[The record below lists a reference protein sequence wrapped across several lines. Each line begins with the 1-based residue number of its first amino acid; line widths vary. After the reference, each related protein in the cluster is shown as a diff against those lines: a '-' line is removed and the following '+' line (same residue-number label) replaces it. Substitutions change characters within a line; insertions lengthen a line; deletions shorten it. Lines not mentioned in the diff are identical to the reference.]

1 MPAKPLPMIAMSTCS
16 LMMVSSLPKSYGRV
30 TYTTVTFCQMALV
43 RSPRMRAAERREQ
56 LLDTT
61 LDLVVER
68 GFHAVTIEAVSQG
81 AGVTRPIVY
90 KQFTDLS
97 GLVEALIDRE
107 EERAISQLARAIPNI
122 PGDRDPDDL
131 LVEGL
136 QLYLEAVQEAP
147 KTWRLILLPPEG
159 VPAVFHER
167 TNRTRRNVLRQL
179 ERLVAWGIE
188 RRGGPSLDSELFAR
202 LLMEMAEDSAR
213 LILTQPEKFS
223 IERIVDFARTLMG
236 AVQRGEGTQA

>member
-1 MPAKPLPMIAMSTCS
+1 
-16 LMMVSSLPKSYGRV
+16 
-30 TYTTVTFCQMALV
+30 
-43 RSPRMRAAERREQ
+43 MRAADRRQQ

-68 GFHAVTIEAVSQG
+68 GFHAVTIEAVANA

-90 KQFTDLS
+90 KQFTDLP
-97 GLVEALIDRE
+97 GLVRALVDRE
-107 EERAISQLARAIPNI
+107 EDRAISQLAHAIPDL
-122 PGDRDPDDL
+122 PGDRDPDEL

-136 QLYLEAVQEAP
+136 QRYLEAVQECP

-159 VPAVFHER
+159 VPEVFHER

-213 LILTQPEKFS
+213 LILTQPDKFT
-223 IERIVDFARTLMG
+223 IERIVAFARTLMS
-236 AVQRGEGTQA
+236 AVNRGK

>member
-1 MPAKPLPMIAMSTCS
+1 
-16 LMMVSSLPKSYGRV
+16 V
-30 TYTTVTFCQMALV
+30 ALV
-43 RSPRMRAAERREQ
+43 KSPRMRAADRRQQ

-68 GFHAVTIEAVSQG
+68 GFHAVTIEAVAQG

-90 KQFTDLS
+90 KQFSDLP
-97 GLVEALIDRE
+97 GLVRALVDRE
-107 EERAISQLARAIPNI
+107 EDRAITQLAHAIPDV
-122 PGDRDPDDL
+122 PGDRDPDEL

-188 RRGGPSLDSELFAR
+188 RRGGPTLDSELFAR

-223 IERIVDFARTLMG
+223 IERIVTFARTLMS
-236 AVQRGEGTQA
+236 AVNRAK

>member
-1 MPAKPLPMIAMSTCS
+1 
-16 LMMVSSLPKSYGRV
+16 
-30 TYTTVTFCQMALV
+30 
-43 RSPRMRAAERREQ
+43 MRAADRRQQ

-61 LDLVVER
+61 LDLVVDR
-68 GFHAVTIEAVSQG
+68 GFHAVTIEAVAQG

-90 KQFTDLS
+90 KQFADLN
-97 GLVEALIDRE
+97 GLVKALVDRE
-107 EERAISQLARAIPNI
+107 EDRAISQLAHAIPDA
-122 PGDRDPDDL
+122 PGERDPDDL

-136 QLYLEAVQEAP
+136 QRYLEAVQEAP

-179 ERLVAWGIE
+179 ERLVEWGIE
-188 RRGGPSLDSELFAR
+188 RRGGPTLDSELFAR

-213 LILTQPEKFS
+213 LILTQPEKFT
-223 IERIVDFARTLMG
+223 IERIVAFARTLMS
-236 AVQRGEGTQA
+236 AVNRAK

>member
-1 MPAKPLPMIAMSTCS
+1 
-16 LMMVSSLPKSYGRV
+16 
-30 TYTTVTFCQMALV
+30 
-43 RSPRMRAAERREQ
+43 MRAAERRQQ

-68 GFHAVTIEAVSQG
+68 GFHAVTIEAVAQA

-107 EERAISQLARAIPNI
+107 EQRALTQLARAIPSI
-122 PGDRDPDDL
+122 PGDRDPDEL
-131 LVEGL
+131 LVRGL
-136 QLYLEAVQEAP
+136 QLYLEAVVEAP

-159 VPAVFHER
+159 VPTVFAER
-167 TNRTRRNVLRQL
+167 TARTRRNVLRQL
-179 ERLVAWGIE
+179 EKLVAWGIE
-188 RRGGPSLDSELFAR
+188 RRGGPRELDSELFAR

-213 LILTQPEKFS
+213 LILTQPKKFT
-223 IERIVDFARTLMG
+223 IDRIVNFAATLMS
-236 AVQRGEGTQA
+236 AVRRDTVAGEKPPPKLRYGNK

>member
-1 MPAKPLPMIAMSTCS
+1 
-16 LMMVSSLPKSYGRV
+16 
-30 TYTTVTFCQMALV
+30 
-43 RSPRMRAAERREQ
+43 MRAADRREQ
-56 LLDTT
+56 LLDMT

-68 GFHAVTIEAVSQG
+68 GFHAVTIEAVAQS

-90 KQFTDLS
+90 KQFTDLA
-97 GLVEALIDRE
+97 GLVRALIDRE
-107 EERAISQLARAIPNI
+107 EDRAISQLARAIPDL
-122 PGDRDPDDL
+122 PGDRDPDEL

-136 QLYLEAVQEAP
+136 QRYLEAVQEAP

-179 ERLVAWGIE
+179 EKLVEWGIQ

-213 LILTQPEKFS
+213 LILTQPEKFT
-223 IERIVDFARTLMG
+223 IERIVEFAKTLMA
-236 AVQRGEGTQA
+236 AVNRSK